1 MRYWITIIV
10 IGMDLIRRT
19 LATLRQLD
27 SNNQNSRGLRKSCTI
42 VLKVVKKEVSV
53 LHGEKRNR

>member
-1 MRYWITIIV
+1 MIIV
-10 IGMDLIRRT
+10 IGMDLIRRKR
-19 LATLRQLD
+19 ATLRQLD

-53 LHGEKRNR
+53 LHREKRNRR